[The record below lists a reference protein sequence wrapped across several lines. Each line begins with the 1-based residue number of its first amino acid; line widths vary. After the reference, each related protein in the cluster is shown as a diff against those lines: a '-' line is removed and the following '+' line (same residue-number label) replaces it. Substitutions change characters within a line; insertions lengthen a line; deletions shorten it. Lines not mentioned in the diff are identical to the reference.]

1 MSDFLLQMRGIHK
14 RFGLVTALDNVD
26 LTVRPG
32 EILGLLGG
40 NGAGKTTLMNVL
52 FGLYHA
58 DAGAILV
65 QGQSAAIRGPKDA
78 LTHGIGMVHQHFLQV
93 NDFTVLENIVLGSP
107 LRNWPRLQLA
117 TARQRVQELAQRF
130 GLAVD
135 PDAPLADLS
144 MGVRQRVEIL
154 KALYRDARLLI
165 LDEPTTML
173 TPQEVDTLFQ
183 SLRLMVAQGVSVI
196 FITHKLREV
205 LAVCDRITVLRNGRS
220 VLTLARE
227 TATDSAL
234 VQAMVGD
241 ALDVEAS
248 LVFTGER
255 RGPPRPVVGDA
266 APLLVATGVTI
277 SDDLQLP
284 AITDCS
290 FAIGVGE
297 ILGLAG
303 VAGNG
308 QRELAE
314 GLLGIRPLVQGQVTL
329 SGQPVRL
336 GQTAHL
342 LANGVAY
349 IPEARMAD
357 GFLPRASVAHNLIL
371 GQHRQPPHSNGRWLN
386 WRQIVARARQQIGEF
401 NIKTPGPHAIGANLS
416 GGNIQRVLLA
426 RAFAR
431 PLKLLV
437 AHNPTQGLDLPSI
450 EFVYQKILAQRATG
464 MATLLISENL
474 DELFLLCDRLAVLY
488 RGRIMG
494 ILDRDHFDAYT
505 VGSLMSGAHSPGQ
518 QQEAGHG

>member
-1 MSDFLLQMRGIHK
+1 
-14 RFGLVTALDNVD
+14 
-26 LTVRPG
+26 
-32 EILGLLGG
+32 
-40 NGAGKTTLMNVL
+40 
-52 FGLYHA
+52 
-58 DAGAILV
+58 
-65 QGQSAAIRGPKDA
+65 
-78 LTHGIGMVHQHFLQV
+78 
-93 NDFTVLENIVLGSP
+93 
-107 LRNWPRLQLA
+107 
-117 TARQRVQELAQRF
+117 
-130 GLAVD
+130 
-135 PDAPLADLS
+135 
-144 MGVRQRVEIL
+144 
-154 KALYRDARLLI
+154 
-165 LDEPTTML
+165 
-173 TPQEVDTLFQ
+173 VDTLFQ

-284 AITDCS
+284 AITNCS

-329 SGQPVRL
+329 AGQPVRL

>member
-1 MSDFLLQMRGIHK
+1 MTTLLQMRGIHK

-26 LTVRPG
+26 LTVQPG

-52 FGLYHA
+52 FGLYKA
-58 DAGAILV
+58 DAGEITV

-117 TARQRVQELAQRF
+117 TARQRVQALAQRF

-255 RGPPRPVVGDA
+255 RGPARQVVGDA

-290 FAIGVGE
+290 FAIGAGE

-314 GLLGIRPLVQGQVTL
+314 GLLGIRPLLQGQVTL
-329 SGQPVRL
+329 AGQPVRV

-371 GQHRQPPHSNGRWLN
+371 GQHRQPPHSNGPWLN

-431 PLKLLV
+431 PLKLFV

-464 MATLLISENL
+464 LATLLISENL

-505 VGSLMSGAHSPGQ
+505 VGSLMSGAHSSGQ
-518 QQEAGHG
+518 QQEVGHG

>member
-1 MSDFLLQMRGIHK
+1 MTTSLLQMRGIHK

-26 LTVRPG
+26 LTVQPG

-52 FGLYHA
+52 FGLYQA

-65 QGQSAAIRGPKDA
+65 QGQRAAIRGPKDA

-117 TARQRVQELAQRF
+117 TARQRVTALAQRF

-266 APLLVATGVTI
+266 APLLVTTGVTI

-290 FAIGVGE
+290 FAIGAGE

-329 SGQPVRL
+329 AGQPVRF

-371 GQHRQPPHSNGRWLN
+371 GQHRQPPYSNGRWLN

-401 NIKTPGPHAIGANLS
+401 NIKTPGPHAVGANLS

-464 MATLLISENL
+464 LATLLISENL

-505 VGSLMSGAHSPGQ
+505 VGSLMSGAHNLDK

>member
-1 MSDFLLQMRGIHK
+1 MTTSLLQMRGIHK

-26 LTVRPG
+26 LTVQPG

-58 DAGAILV
+58 DAGTILV
-65 QGQSAAIRGPKDA
+65 QGQRAAIRGPKDA

-117 TARQRVQELAQRF
+117 TARQRVTALAQRF

-266 APLLVATGVTI
+266 APLLVATAITI

-290 FAIGVGE
+290 FAIGAGE

-329 SGQPVRL
+329 AGQPVRF

-371 GQHRQPPHSNGRWLN
+371 GQHRQPPYSNGRWLN

-401 NIKTPGPHAIGANLS
+401 NIKTPSPHAVGANLS

-437 AHNPTQGLDLPSI
+437 AHNPPQGLDLPSI

-464 MATLLISENL
+464 LATLLISENL

-505 VGSLMSGAHSPGQ
+505 VGSLMSGAHSLDK

>member
-1 MSDFLLQMRGIHK
+1 MTTSLLQMSGIHK

-26 LTVRPG
+26 LTVDPG

-52 FGLYHA
+52 FGLYKA
-58 DAGAILV
+58 DAGEIKV
-65 QGQSAAIRGPKDA
+65 QGKTATIRGPKDA
-78 LTHGIGMVHQHFLQV
+78 LSHGIGMVHQHFLQV

-107 LRNWPRLQLA
+107 LRNWPRLQLDR
-117 TARQRVQELAQRF
+117 ARQQVQELAQRF

-135 PDAPLADLS
+135 PNAPLADLS

-154 KALYRDARLLI
+154 KALYRDVRLLI

-183 SLRLMVAQGVSVI
+183 SLRLMVTQGVSVI

-220 VLTLARE
+220 VLTLARD
-227 TATDSAL
+227 TATDSTL

-241 ALDVEAS
+241 ALDVTQS
-248 LVFTGER
+248 LVFTGSTRGQR
-255 RGPPRPVVGDA
+255 RQVAADA
-266 APLLVATGVTI
+266 TVLAATALTI
-277 SDDLQLP
+277 ADDTQLP
-284 AITDCS
+284 AINDCT
-290 FAIGVGE
+290 FAIGAGE

-314 GLLGIRPLVQGQVTL
+314 GVLGIRPLVQGVVTL
-329 SGQPVRL
+329 AGQPVRF

-371 GQHRQPPHSNGRWLN
+371 GQHRQPPYSHGPWLH

-401 NIKTPGPHAIGANLS
+401 NIKTPGPHAVGANLS

-431 PLKLLV
+431 PLRLLV

-450 EFVYQKILAQRATG
+450 EFVYQKLLAQRATG
-464 MATLLISENL
+464 LATLLISENL

-505 VGSLMSGAHSPGQ
+505 VGSLMSGAHSLDK
-518 QQEAGHG
+518 QQEVGHG

>member
-1 MSDFLLQMRGIHK
+1 MRGIHK

-26 LTVRPG
+26 LTVQPG

-52 FGLYHA
+52 FGLYQA

-65 QGQSAAIRGPKDA
+65 QGQRAAIRGPKDA

-117 TARQRVQELAQRF
+117 TARQRVTALAQRF

-266 APLLVATGVTI
+266 APLLVTTGVTI

-290 FAIGVGE
+290 FAIGAGE

-329 SGQPVRL
+329 AGQPVRF

-371 GQHRQPPHSNGRWLN
+371 GQHRQPPYSNGRWLN

-401 NIKTPGPHAIGANLS
+401 NIKTPGPHAVGANLS

-464 MATLLISENL
+464 LATLLISENL

-505 VGSLMSGAHSPGQ
+505 VGSLMSGAHNLDK

>member
-1 MSDFLLQMRGIHK
+1 
-14 RFGLVTALDNVD
+14 
-26 LTVRPG
+26 
-32 EILGLLGG
+32 
-40 NGAGKTTLMNVL
+40 
-52 FGLYHA
+52 
-58 DAGAILV
+58 
-65 QGQSAAIRGPKDA
+65 
-78 LTHGIGMVHQHFLQV
+78 
-93 NDFTVLENIVLGSP
+93 
-107 LRNWPRLQLA
+107 
-117 TARQRVQELAQRF
+117 
-130 GLAVD
+130 
-135 PDAPLADLS
+135 
-144 MGVRQRVEIL
+144 VEIL
-154 KALYRDARLLI
+154 KALYRDVRLLI

-329 SGQPVRL
+329 SGQPVRF

-505 VGSLMSGAHSPGQ
+505 VGGLMSGAHSPGQ

>member
-1 MSDFLLQMRGIHK
+1 MTTLLQMRGIHK

-26 LTVRPG
+26 LTVQPG

-52 FGLYHA
+52 FGLYKA
-58 DAGAILV
+58 DAGEITV

-117 TARQRVQELAQRF
+117 TARQRVQALAQRF

-255 RGPPRPVVGDA
+255 RGPARQVVGDA

-290 FAIGVGE
+290 FAIGAGE

-314 GLLGIRPLVQGQVTL
+314 GLLGIRPLLQGQVTL
-329 SGQPVRL
+329 AGQPVRV

-371 GQHRQPPHSNGRWLN
+371 GQHRQPPHSNGPWLN

-464 MATLLISENL
+464 LATLLISENL

-505 VGSLMSGAHSPGQ
+505 VGSLMSGAHSSGQ
-518 QQEAGHG
+518 QQEVGHG

>member
-1 MSDFLLQMRGIHK
+1 MTTLLQMRGIHK

-26 LTVRPG
+26 LTVQPG

-52 FGLYHA
+52 FGLYKA
-58 DAGAILV
+58 DAGEILV
-65 QGQSAAIRGPKDA
+65 QGQSTAIRGPKDA

-117 TARQRVQELAQRF
+117 TARQRVTALAQRF

-220 VLTLARE
+220 VLTLARA

-266 APLLVATGVTI
+266 APLLVATGITI
-277 SDDLQLP
+277 TDDLQLP

-290 FAIGVGE
+290 FAIGAGE

-314 GLLGIRPLVQGQVTL
+314 GVLGIRPLVQGQVTL
-329 SGQPVRL
+329 GGQPVRF

-401 NIKTPGPHAIGANLS
+401 NIKTPGPHAVGANLS

-450 EFVYQKILAQRATG
+450 EFVYQKLLAQRATG
-464 MATLLISENL
+464 LATLLISENL

-505 VGSLMSGAHSPGQ
+505 VGSLMSGAHNPGQ
-518 QQEAGHG
+518 PQEVGHG

>member
-1 MSDFLLQMRGIHK
+1 MTTLLQMRGIHK

-26 LTVRPG
+26 LTVQPG

-52 FGLYHA
+52 FGLYKA
-58 DAGAILV
+58 DAGEITV

-117 TARQRVQELAQRF
+117 TARQRVQALAQRF

-144 MGVRQRVEIL
+144 MGVRQRVQIL

-255 RGPPRPVVGDA
+255 RGPARQVVGDA

-290 FAIGVGE
+290 FAIGAGE

-314 GLLGIRPLVQGQVTL
+314 GLLGIRPLLQGQVTL
-329 SGQPVRL
+329 AGQPVRV

-371 GQHRQPPHSNGRWLN
+371 GQHRQPPHSNGPWLN

-464 MATLLISENL
+464 LATLLISENL

-505 VGSLMSGAHSPGQ
+505 VGSLMSGAHSSGQ
-518 QQEAGHG
+518 QQEVGHG

>member
-1 MSDFLLQMRGIHK
+1 MTTSLLQMRGIHK

-26 LTVRPG
+26 LTVQPG

-52 FGLYHA
+52 FGLYQA
-58 DAGAILV
+58 DAGTILV
-65 QGQSAAIRGPKDA
+65 QGQRAAIRGPKDA

-266 APLLVATGVTI
+266 APLLVTTGVTI

-290 FAIGVGE
+290 FAIGAGE

-329 SGQPVRL
+329 GGQPVRL

-401 NIKTPGPHAIGANLS
+401 NIKTPGPHAVGANLS

-464 MATLLISENL
+464 LATLLISENL

-505 VGSLMSGAHSPGQ
+505 VGSLMSGAHSLDK

>member
-1 MSDFLLQMRGIHK
+1 MTTLLQMRGIHK

-26 LTVRPG
+26 LTVQPG

-52 FGLYHA
+52 FGLYKA
-58 DAGAILV
+58 DAGAITV

-117 TARQRVQELAQRF
+117 TARQRVQALAQRF

-255 RGPPRPVVGDA
+255 RGPPRQVVGDA

-277 SDDLQLP
+277 TDDLQLP

-290 FAIGVGE
+290 FAIGAGE

-329 SGQPVRL
+329 GGQPVRF

-371 GQHRQPPHSNGRWLN
+371 GQHRQPPHSNGPWLN

-401 NIKTPGPHAIGANLS
+401 NIKTPGPHAVGANLS

-505 VGSLMSGAHSPGQ
+505 VGSLMSGAHNLDK

>member
-1 MSDFLLQMRGIHK
+1 MRGIHK

-52 FGLYHA
+52 FGLYQA

-284 AITDCS
+284 AITNCS

-329 SGQPVRL
+329 SGQPVRF

>member
-1 MSDFLLQMRGIHK
+1 MTTLLQMRGIHK

-26 LTVRPG
+26 LTVQPG

-52 FGLYHA
+52 FGLYKA

-93 NDFTVLENIVLGSP
+93 NEFTVLENIVLGSP

-117 TARQRVQELAQRF
+117 TARQRVQALAQRF

-255 RGPPRPVVGDA
+255 RGPPRQVVGDA

-284 AITDCS
+284 AITNCA
-290 FAIGVGE
+290 FAIGAGE

-329 SGQPVRL
+329 AGQPVRF

-371 GQHRQPPHSNGRWLN
+371 GQHRQPPHSNGPWLN
-386 WRQIVARARQQIGEF
+386 WRQIVTRARQQIGEF
-401 NIKTPGPHAIGANLS
+401 NIKTPGPHAVGANLS

-505 VGSLMSGAHSPGQ
+505 VGSLMSGAHNLDK

>member
-1 MSDFLLQMRGIHK
+1 M
-14 RFGLVTALDNVD
+14 
-26 LTVRPG
+26 
-32 EILGLLGG
+32 
-40 NGAGKTTLMNVL
+40 
-52 FGLYHA
+52 
-58 DAGAILV
+58 
-65 QGQSAAIRGPKDA
+65 
-78 LTHGIGMVHQHFLQV
+78 
-93 NDFTVLENIVLGSP
+93 
-107 LRNWPRLQLA
+107 
-117 TARQRVQELAQRF
+117 
-130 GLAVD
+130 
-135 PDAPLADLS
+135 
-144 MGVRQRVEIL
+144 
-154 KALYRDARLLI
+154 
-165 LDEPTTML
+165 
-173 TPQEVDTLFQ
+173 
-183 SLRLMVAQGVSVI
+183 
-196 FITHKLREV
+196 

-241 ALDVEAS
+241 ALDVQAS

-255 RGPPRPVVGDA
+255 RGPPRQGISDA
-266 APLLVATGVTI
+266 APPLVATAVTI
-277 SDDLQLP
+277 HDDLQLP

-290 FAIGVGE
+290 FAIGAGE

-329 SGQPVRL
+329 AGQPVRF

-401 NIKTPGPHAIGANLS
+401 NIKTPGPHAVGANLS

-450 EFVYQKILAQRATG
+450 EFIYQKLLAQRTTG
-464 MATLLISENL
+464 LATLLISENL

-505 VGSLMSGAHSPGQ
+505 VGSLMSGAHRPGQ
-518 QQEAGHG
+518 QQEVGHG